1 MVEYKIERNLPNNWL
16 TIIDGDT
23 EAKEQIAQLLSR

>member
-16 TIIDGDT
+16 TEIDGNTEAVDT
-23 EAKEQIAQLLSR
+23 EQR